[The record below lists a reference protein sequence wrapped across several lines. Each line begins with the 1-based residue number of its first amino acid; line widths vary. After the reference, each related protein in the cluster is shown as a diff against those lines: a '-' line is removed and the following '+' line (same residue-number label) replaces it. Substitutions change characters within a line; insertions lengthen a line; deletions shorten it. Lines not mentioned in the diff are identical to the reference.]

1 MLNQVTMEGRLTRD
15 PNIRK
20 TKDGTA
26 VCNFNIACERGYN
39 SEAVDYIDCVLWREE
54 GVEFAKYAEKGRRVI
69 IHGSLHG
76 KSWTTRDGQK
86 RTGYEIAAEEAYF
99 IDGRKQK
106 AREVNA
112 TEDGDYPMLSDEET
126 PF

>member
-1 MLNQVTMEGRLTRD
+1 MTRD
-15 PNIRK
+15 PIIRR

-26 VCNFNIACERGYN
+26 VCNFNIACERDYN
-39 SEAVDYIDCVLWREE
+39 RESVDYIDCVLWREQGE
-54 GVEFAKYAEKGRRVI
+54 DFAKYAEKGRRVI
-69 IHGSLHG
+69 VHGSLHG

-86 RTGYEIAAEEAYF
+86 RTGYEIAADEVYF

-106 AREVNA
+106 ARQVEA
-112 TEDGDYPMLSDEET
+112 AEDGDYPMLSDEDT